1 MRANRTQRPKLL
13 PQIGTPEDV
22 IAELRAALA
31 RAENDETL
39 AIGIVEIQREGETIQ
54 NVVGHDRFRH
64 QLIASAVYLIALL
77 MDD

>member
-1 MRANRTQRPKLL
+1 MRAKRTSRPKLL
-13 PQIGTPEDV
+13 AKIGTPENV

-54 NVVGHDRFRH
+54 NVVGDDKFRH